1 VLDDLSLDE
10 SEELVLPDSTSCE
23 SDTDDSD
30 IEGNDSSTISSGSNR
45 RRKQKKKHGEK
56 SEKNGKSLNPLL
68 REYIDQPK
76 AIIKKKS
83 DALGWCH
90 PPDVYSEWQS
100 ESMNSLSPAPCYLPK
115 VFYWIPHQARGVK
128 LYCPTCRAEGKS
140 RPLAEKGWGNDPR
153 RVTDIDQNWYLYSR
167 QYVCKK
173 DYSHHGC
180 GKRFWGSLL
189 LDVLPAGLRGQFPAF
204 LTRRSGISLE
214 VARMLRIS
222 FSSGMG
228 PAPLRSMI
236 EQLHRARYDRLRH
249 VSIETFKQLK
259 EEARLQQIQVEK
271 PIPVLFPCSY

>member
-56 SEKNGKSLNPLL
+56 SEKNGK
-68 REYIDQPK
+68 
-76 AIIKKKS
+76 
-83 DALGWCH
+83 CH

-100 ESMNSLSPAPCYLPK
+100 ESLDSLSPAPCYLPK
-115 VFYWIPHQARGVK
+115 GFYWIPHQTRGVK

-180 GKRFWGSLL
+180 GKRFFGSML

-228 PAPLRSMI
+228 PAPFRSMI
-236 EQLHRARYDRLRH
+236 EQLHRARYDRLRL
-249 VSIETFKQLK
+249 V
-259 EEARLQQIQVEK
+259 
-271 PIPVLFPCSY
+271 